1 MQRNAR
7 RPGIRARRI
16 LPLVATVG
24 VAAMLLSV
32 MAAPASA
39 HEGRKVG
46 KYELVVG
53 FGDEPAYAG
62 SKNSVQLMVSDAS
75 GKPVTDLDVSKVAV
89 HGFYGTKADPAL
101 PKIVL
106 PLEPHFGDEWG
117 TPGDYQSFF
126 VPSAP
131 GRYSFHVHGAING
144 QKVNQVFT
152 SGPKTFDDVLDP
164 TKTAFPALKD
174 PSTGQLAQ
182 RLDREVPRLTA
193 SVQSVLALSRAAERR
208 ADGKLAQAR
217 QLAFAGMLLGLI
229 GIVLAGIAM
238 AAARSARR
246 RAQAPPV
253 PAPPAPLRADPEP
266 TQELNKLRV

>member
-1 MQRNAR
+1 MS
-7 RPGIRARRI
+7 
-16 LPLVATVG
+16 LVATVG
-24 VAAMLLSV
+24 VAAVLLSV

-46 KYELVVG
+46 RYQLVVG

-62 SKNSVQLMVSDAS
+62 TRNSVQLIVSDAS
-75 GKPVTDLDVSKVAV
+75 GRPVTDLDVGKVAV
-89 HGFYGTKADPAL
+89 HAFYGTKADPSL

-106 PLEPHFGDEWG
+106 PMEPHFGDGWG

-152 SGPKTFDDVLDP
+152 SGPRTFGDVLDP
-164 TKTAFPALKD
+164 AKTTFPALKD

-193 SVQSVLALSRAAERR
+193 SVQSVLTLSRAAERR

-229 GIVLAGIAM
+229 GIVLAGVAV
-238 AAARSARR
+238 ASARGARR
-246 RAQAPPV
+246 RAQAPPI
-253 PAPPAPLRADPEP
+253 PAPPAPLRADPDR